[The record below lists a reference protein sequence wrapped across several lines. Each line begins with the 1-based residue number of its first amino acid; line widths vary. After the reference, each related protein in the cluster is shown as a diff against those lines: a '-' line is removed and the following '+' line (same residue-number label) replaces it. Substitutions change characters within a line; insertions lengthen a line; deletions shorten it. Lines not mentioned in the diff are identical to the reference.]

1 MIVKILFI
9 AAGSALAVKLFAHL
23 RKVQGKDK
31 KNKKKNDS
39 WLDFQA

>member
-31 KNKKKNDS
+31 KKKKDS